1 MRLQEYNPFDEDSQ
15 LSLTELVA
23 LARVE
28 PVELRGQVIDKLS
41 KDRTMSVKRAVVQS
55 LVGHRVGPATEEKS
69 FVRISKLL
77 CDRLRKK
84 AKESDTSVEGLIEVL
99 LDNCG
104 DVLVQA

>member
-1 MRLQEYNPFDEDSQ
+1 M
-15 LSLTELVA
+15 
-23 LARVE
+23 
-28 PVELRGQVIDKLS
+28 ELRGQVIDKLS

-55 LVGHRVGPATEEKS
+55 LGHRVGPATEEKS